1 MLGPPLNPHSGK
13 ITALSMM
20 QPREQRQ
27 RRDQSGKILNDRS
40 GMRSDA
46 YIQCCGKKTKTKT
59 LLLKEAD
66 IRCWIK
72 ICSYFKNIY

>member
-40 GMRSDA
+40 GMKSDA
-46 YIQCCGKKTKTKT
+46 YIQCCGKKQKQKH
-59 LLLKEAD
+59 
-66 IRCWIK
+66 
-72 ICSYFKNIY
+72 YY